1 MCGSLWQSRRW
12 RTAELIGLVGLLAG
26 APADRAQA
34 GDGEAAASVG
44 WREVWA
50 GVDATESTWLAYSG
64 TTIAPLGG
72 IHDPGLRLR
81 FAGGY
86 GQYAYSGR
94 RRDLSQPQGWR
105 LRHFE
110 AETAFSDALV
120 GYLWRLGPLTAK
132 GFVGAAGIGH
142 TIAPLDPDNVVDGLE
157 WGAKGVV
164 ELWLNIG
171 DDAWASLDASY
182 TTAHESYAARARLGY
197 RILPTLSI
205 GLEAGLNGNAVG
217 SEGLLSSRVTDG
229 YQPIDYQNGRGG
241 AFIRYEWY
249 GGELS
254 LSAGVSGDIA
264 EPTTPYATLNWLTQ
278 F

>member
-1 MCGSLWQSRRW
+1 M
-12 RTAELIGLVGLLAG
+12 ALLALAAV
-26 APADRAQA
+26 APCDRALA
-34 GDGEAAASVG
+34 GDGATEPSVG

-64 TTIAPLGG
+64 STIAPFGG

-81 FAGGY
+81 FVGGY
-86 GQYAYSGR
+86 GQYTYSGR
-94 RRDLSQPQGWR
+94 RHDPSRPTGWR

-110 AETAFSDALV
+110 AETAFSDALI
-120 GYLWRLGPLTAK
+120 GYLWRLGPLTTK

-142 TIAPLDPDNVVDGLE
+142 AITPRDPDNIVDGLE
-157 WGAKGVV
+157 WGAKAAL
-164 ELWLNIG
+164 ELWLNLG

-182 TTAHESYAARARLGY
+182 TTAHATYAARARLGY
-197 RILPTLSI
+197 RVLPTLSV
-205 GLEAGLNGNAVG
+205 GLEAGFNGNAVG
-217 SEGLLSSRVTDG
+217 NDGFLSSRVTDG
-229 YQPIDYQNGRGG
+229 PYQPIDYQNGRGG
-241 AFIRYEWY
+241 AFVRYEWY

-264 EPTTPYATLNWLTQ
+264 SPTTPYATLNWLIQ